1 MTRPLVLLVEDD
13 PSIARFVAVAL
24 EELPIGLLVCGSVE
38 DAWPVLQ
45 AHAVAMVITDLML
58 PGASGLDLLRQ
69 LRESSRADARAL
81 PVAVFSAGLSADV
94 LQELQAARVFRVLSK
109 PVSVVDLESCVREAV
124 GLAAGEVQVPAN
136 AAGAVSLEVERH
148 AIEAYFAGDEALFT
162 AYKASCL
169 AQFSNDIAQ
178 ADAAVQGKDAP
189 ALRRVAHSLKSVLLT
204 LGRDA
209 DSATARAL
217 EAAAA
222 SGDMTTAVSHWS
234 GLRQRL
240 G

>member
-1 MTRPLVLLVEDD
+1 MTRPLVMLVEDD

-24 EELPIGLLVCGSVE
+24 EELPIELLVCGSVE
-38 DAWPVLQ
+38 EAWPVLQ

-69 LRESSRADARAL
+69 LRESSRPEAGTL

-109 PVSVVDLESCVREAV
+109 PVSVVDLEACVREAV
-124 GLAAGEVQVPAN
+124 GLGAGGVGMPAAAAGDVPQD
-136 AAGAVSLEVERH
+136 VERH
-148 AIEAYFAGDEALFT
+148 AIEAYFAGDEALFA

-169 AQFSNDIAQ
+169 AQFSHDIAQ
-178 ADAAVQGKDAP
+178 ADAAVQSQDAP

-222 SGDMTTAVSHWS
+222 SGDMPMAVSHWS